1 VDDFLFGKA
10 GTGNILFSRVVARR
24 AGSYYP
30 GMSDEHSESTPAWIE
45 TSALTAPALLG
56 ASAGLLLG
64 DLMHRS
70 ARRGVG
76 IGLGVLGVAALLPF
90 AVGGVSWLVTGPKS
104 RLGVR
109 RKIQRIRDIGLGAPD
124 YDEVDE
130 ELREQG
136 LI

>member
-1 VDDFLFGKA
+1 M
-10 GTGNILFSRVVARR
+10 R
-24 AGSYYP
+24 YP
-30 GMSDEHSESTPAWIE
+30 HGASTPAWME

-56 ASAGLLLG
+56 AAAGLLLG

-76 IGLGVLGVAALLPF
+76 IGLGALGVALLLPF
-90 AVGGVSWLVTGPKS
+90 VVGGVAGLVTGPKS
-104 RLGVR
+104 KMGVR
-109 RKIQRIRDIGLGAPD
+109 RRIQRIRDAGIGAPD

-136 LI
+136 VI

>member
-1 VDDFLFGKA
+1 M
-10 GTGNILFSRVVARR
+10 TYR
-24 AGSYYP
+24 
-30 GMSDEHSESTPAWIE
+30 HTESTPAWIE

-64 DLMHRS
+64 DLMHRG

-76 IGLGVLGVAALLPF
+76 IGLGALGVALLLPF
-90 AVGGVSWLVTGPKS
+90 VVGGVAGLVTGPKS
-104 RLGVR
+104 RVGVR
-109 RKIQRIRDIGLGAPD
+109 RKIQRIRDAGIGAPA

>member
-1 VDDFLFGKA
+1 MAVRFP
-10 GTGNILFSRVVARR
+10 I
-24 AGSYYP
+24 
-30 GMSDEHSESTPAWIE
+30 MSDEHSETTPAWIE
-45 TSALTAPALLG
+45 NTALTAPALLG

-64 DLMHRS
+64 DLMHRG

-76 IGLGVLGVAALLPF
+76 IGLGVLGIAALLPF
-90 AVGGVSWLVTGPKS
+90 AVGGVAWLVTGPRS
-104 RLGVR
+104 RVGVR

>member
-1 VDDFLFGKA
+1 
-10 GTGNILFSRVVARR
+10 
-24 AGSYYP
+24 
-30 GMSDEHSESTPAWIE
+30 MSDEHTESTPAWIE

-70 ARRGVG
+70 ARRGIG
-76 IGLGVLGVAALLPF
+76 IGLGVLGVACLLPF
-90 AVGGVSWLVTGPKS
+90 AVGGVAWLVTGPKS
-104 RLGVR
+104 RVGVR
-109 RKIQRIRDIGLGAPD
+109 RKIQHIRDHGIGVPD
-124 YDEVDE
+124 HDEVDA

>member
-1 VDDFLFGKA
+1 
-10 GTGNILFSRVVARR
+10 
-24 AGSYYP
+24 
-30 GMSDEHSESTPAWIE
+30 MSDELSETTPAWIE

-90 AVGGVSWLVTGPKS
+90 AVGGVAWLVTGPRSKV
-104 RLGVR
+104 GVR
-109 RKIQRIRDIGLGAPD
+109 RKIQRIRDAGIGVPD
-124 YDEVDE
+124 YDEVDQ
-130 ELREQG
+130 ELRDQG

>member
-1 VDDFLFGKA
+1 
-10 GTGNILFSRVVARR
+10 
-24 AGSYYP
+24 
-30 GMSDEHSESTPAWIE
+30 MSDEHTDTTPAWIE

-56 ASAGLLLG
+56 AAAGLLLA
-64 DLMHRS
+64 DLMHPS

-76 IGLGVLGVAALLPF
+76 IGLGALGVAALLPF
-90 AVGGVSWLVTGPKS
+90 VVDGVASLVTGPKS
-104 RLGVR
+104 KVGVR
-109 RKIQRIRDIGLGAPD
+109 RKIQRIRDAGIGTPD

>member
-1 VDDFLFGKA
+1 
-10 GTGNILFSRVVARR
+10 
-24 AGSYYP
+24 
-30 GMSDEHSESTPAWIE
+30 MSDEHSESTPAWIE

-56 ASAGLLLG
+56 AAAGLLLG

-109 RKIQRIRDIGLGAPD
+109 RKIQCIRDIGLGAPD